1 MPKSKVRKKNDF
13 TINPVSR
20 TPVKVK
26 AGPSSTWFVVLFVG
40 LMLIGLVWLIVF
52 QLAGSG
58 PDVPSLLQWMAD
70 LSVVEL
76 RHRVCLHDHR
86 VVAHHALA
94 VTPASPGMNSSWLP
108 ARSPAYATW
117 TVTRSHRCDSSPLWI
132 APVDNSIRPR

>member
-26 AGPSSTWFVVLFVG
+26 AGPSSVWFVVLFVG

-58 PDVPSLLQWMAD
+58 ADAPIVPAVD
-70 LSVVEL
+70 GRPRAVEL
-76 RHRVCLHDHR
+76 RDRVCLHDHR
-86 VVAHHALA
+86 SVAHDA
-94 VTPASPGMNSSWLP
+94 VA
-108 ARSPAYATW
+108 
-117 TVTRSHRCDSSPLWI
+117 VSHCRQG
-132 APVDNSIRPR
+132 

>member
-26 AGPSSTWFVVLFVG
+26 AGPSSFWFVVFFVS

-70 LSVVEL
+70 L
-76 RHRVCLHDHR
+76 
-86 VVAHHALA
+86 AQW
-94 VTPASPGMNSSWLP
+94 N
-108 ARSPAYATW
+108 YA
-117 TVTRSHRCDSSPLWI
+117 I
-132 APVDNSIRPR
+132 AFAFMITGLLLTMRWR